1 MSVSTERGE
10 VPVTGRLL
18 GQASSRRIRHEHREP
33 YVPRGMRCS
42 ACRWTR
48 ITILYED
55 DPEVERPYAVVFEG
69 FSRIPGERTIGKV
82 ERTSSPLW
90 VVECLHRRNREREK
104 YISLV
109 AKQAL
114 LLAAETD
121 PDLRAVVDQR
131 VVA

>member
-1 MSVSTERGE
+1 MGVSTERGE
-10 VPVTGRLL
+10 VQVTGRLL
-18 GQASSRRIRHEHREP
+18 GQASSRRLRHEHREP
-33 YVPRGMRCS
+33 YVPHGMRCS

-48 ITILYED
+48 ITILHD
-55 DPEVERPYAVVFEG
+55 DEPAVERPYSVVFEG

-82 ERTSSPLW
+82 EQTSSPLW

-109 AKQAL
+109 ARQAL
-114 LLAAETD
+114 LFAAEAD
-121 PDLRAVVDQR
+121 PALREVVEQR